1 MKQKQKETTGREFKP
16 LEHIMVPDHEILDDN
31 EVEKVLTEYNIEKEQ
46 LPKIFVSDPSAVAIK
61 AEIGNVIRITRQ
73 SPTAGQSLYYRM
85 VIKSSK

>member
-16 LEHIMVPDHEILDDN
+16 LEHVMVPNHEILDDN
-31 EVEKVLTEYNIEKEQ
+31 EVEKVLAEYNIEKEQ
-46 LPKIFVSDPSAVAIK
+46 LPKIFVSDPSAVSIK

-73 SPTAGQSLYYRM
+73 SPTAGHSVYYRM